1 MHSVKCFF
9 CQKPGLTGEVIYLI
23 FSVCAMPFI
32 QNNHSHILT
41 AIMLPHMLSLY
52 LPTSQYDSKL
62 KNYLLVFITINTVK
76 GVSNYKN
83 KP

>member
-23 FSVCAMPFI
+23 FSVCAGLFI

-41 AIMLPHMLSLY
+41 AILLPMVPTLTQINTTNMLSLY

-62 KNYLLVFITINTVK
+62 
-76 GVSNYKN
+76 
-83 KP
+83 